1 MTDNMLNFENDYMR
15 GACPEVM
22 QALVRTNMEQSL
34 GYGDDPYTGSASEK
48 IREACGA
55 PEAHVYLLVGG
66 TQVNA
71 LAACAVLRHC
81 QGVISADT
89 GHINHHESGAVEAT
103 GHKVLALPSHDGGKL
118 DAARVRSYL
127 QAYWADENYAHMVE
141 PGMLYITHPT
151 EQGALYS
158 LAELAGLSAVCREY
172 RIPLYLDGA
181 RLAYALAS
189 DRNDISLKDMAALCD
204 MFYIG
209 GTKCGALFGE
219 ALVVPRPGVV
229 GNLFS
234 LIKQRGAL
242 LAKGRLLGVQFDT
255 LFTGDLYVGNA
266 RNALAAADRLAAGLE
281 SRGYRFL
288 APPQTNQLFLI
299 VDDGVVERLR
309 PHATFSLW
317 EHLDGGR
324 SVIRFVTDWAT
335 SEEDVDALLALM

>member
-1 MTDNMLNFENDYMR
+1 MLNFENDYMR

-22 QALVRTNMEQSL
+22 QALVRTNMEQTL
-34 GYGDDPYTGSASEK
+34 GYGDDPYTAAAVEK
-48 IREACGA
+48 IREACGC
-55 PEAHVYLLVGG
+55 PEAQIHLLIGG

-81 QGVISADT
+81 QGVISPVS

-103 GHKVLALPSHDGGKL
+103 GHKVLALPAHDGGKL
-118 DAARVRSYL
+118 RASEVREYL
-127 QAYWADENYAHMVE
+127 RAYWADENYAHMVE
-141 PGMLYITHPT
+141 PGMVYVTHPT
-151 EQGALYS
+151 EQGGLYS
-158 LAELAGLSAVCREY
+158 LAELREMAGVCHEY

-189 DRNDISLKDMAALCD
+189 DRNDVSLKDIAFLCD

-219 ALVVPRPGVV
+219 ALVVPRPGLV

-255 LFTGDLYVGNA
+255 LFTD
-266 RNALAAADRLAAGLE
+266 GL
-281 SRGYRFL
+281 GYTFY
-288 APPQTNQLFLI
+288 APPKTNQLFVI
-299 VDDGVVERLR
+299 VDDSVVDRLR
-309 PHATFSLW
+309 GQATFSLW
-317 EHLDGGR
+317 EHLDDRR
-324 SVIRFVTDWAT
+324 SAIRFVTDWAT
-335 SEEDVDALLALM
+335 TEADVDALLELL